1 MDRYDLDEQNAVRDH
16 DAIMAA
22 TRSPRIDPP
31 LVYKTIE
38 DARSVDL
45 AASRQIGDDL
55 SPPLDDDLMEQLAE
69 VLAQVRID
77 MRTEFEDALDL
88 AAAPLRERIA
98 VLECQLSLLMVLLG
112 GDSGRTLEASETVR
126 KLRMAK

>member
-1 MDRYDLDEQNAVRDH
+1 MSKNAARDH

-31 LVYKTIE
+31 LVYKTIQ

-45 AASRQIGDDL
+45 AADRQIGDDL
-55 SPPLDDDLMEQLAE
+55 SPPLDDLMEQLAQ

-88 AAAPLRERIA
+88 ATAPLRRSA
-98 VLECQLSLLMVLLG
+98 LPCWKVNSAC
-112 GDSGRTLEASETVR
+112 
-126 KLRMAK
+126 

>member
-1 MDRYDLDEQNAVRDH
+1 MDRYDLDEQTAVRDH

-69 VLAQVRID
+69 VLAQVRTD
-77 MRTEFEDALDL
+77 MCTEFEDAARSCDCTL
-88 AAAPLRERIA
+88 AGAHCRVGRSTQPVDGAAWWR
-98 VLECQLSLLMVLLG
+98 
-112 GDSGRTLEASETVR
+112 
-126 KLRMAK
+126 